1 MENKLPKTELAD
13 TNKKIE
19 AIIRAVAVKH
29 GIALGRNDP
38 ILILHTVNGLLLEE
52 ISKQQEGLIDQFREN
67 LESAANHWSK
77 NMEVKADELLNNM
90 GNSHRQ
96 LINELIETQIDN
108 IALAIAHKSG
118 EIAVAHQK
126 RTVTNFKSLNSQIKS
141 MRSMLYVNFAASIM
155 ALVSAIIMLWLLIK

>member
-1 MENKLPKTELAD
+1 MKNKVHETDPAE

-19 AIIRAVAVKH
+19 TIIRAVAVKH

-38 ILILHTVNGLLLEE
+38 ILILHTVNGMLLEE
-52 ISKQQEGLIDQFREN
+52 FSKQQESLIDQFGES

-77 NMEVKADELLNNM
+77 NMDVKADDILSNV
-90 GNSHRQ
+90 GNRHRQ
-96 LINELIETQIDN
+96 LIDELIEKHIDS
-108 IALAIAHKSG
+108 ITLAIADKSVN
-118 EIAVAHQK
+118 IAAAHQK
-126 RTVTNFKSLNSQIKS
+126 RTVNNLKSLNSQLKT

>member
-1 MENKLPKTELAD
+1 MKNKAPETDPAE

-19 AIIRAVAVKH
+19 AIIHAVAVKH

-52 ISKQQEGLIDQFREN
+52 FAKQQEGLIDQFREN

-77 NMEVKADELLNNM
+77 NMEVKADEILSNM

-96 LINELIETQIDN
+96 LINDLIEKHIND
-108 IALAIAHKSG
+108 IAIAIADKSG
-118 EIAVAHQK
+118 EIALAHQK
-126 RTVTNFKSLNSQIKS
+126 RTLNYIKSLNSQLKTMKS
-141 MRSMLYVNFAASIM
+141 MFYVNFAASIM
-155 ALVSAIIMLWLLIK
+155 ALVSAILMLWLLIK